1 MPDPIHVPAEAFDPA
16 GDSGPA
22 AALRRIAEAAEAAD
36 GAAPLDEA
44 ALLSLRHGL
53 GSSALWMLDDGDGG
67 DGGDVDGGFAWR
79 HDSAL
84 DVVVA
89 PGARWKG
96 LGNALVARGAA
107 DPGPLTAWSHGN
119 HPAAEVLAERFGFD
133 RVRDLWVMRRP
144 LSDLPAA
151 REPAPGENG
160 GGIVVRTFRVGQDE
174 DAWLALNAE
183 AFAHHPEQGGLTR
196 ADLDERMSEPWF
208 DPAGFFLATRTE
220 RSGERLLGFHWTKVH
235 GTRVTDGAYGEV
247 YVVGV
252 SPAAQGSGLGRRLTL
267 TGLEHLASLGLGEVI
282 LYVEAENAPAVAVYS
297 RLGFTH
303 APQDTHVQYAR
314 P

>member
-1 MPDPIHVPAEAFDPA
+1 MADPSNVPADAFDPA
-16 GDSGPA
+16 GDAGPA

-36 GAAPLDEA
+36 GAAPLDES

-53 GSSALWMLDDGDGG
+53 GSSALWMLGSGEGG
-67 DGGDVDGGFAWR
+67 SDGGFAWR

-89 PGARWKG
+89 PSSRRRG
-96 LGNALVARGAA
+96 LGAALVETCAA
-107 DPGPLTAWSHGN
+107 APGPLTAWSHGN
-119 HPAAEVLAERFGFD
+119 HPAAAVLAERFGFD

-144 LSDLPAA
+144 LSDLPAP
-151 REPAPGENG
+151 RGNDD
-160 GGIVVRTFRVGQDE
+160 GIDVRTFRVGQDE

-183 AFAHHPEQGGLTR
+183 AFAHHPEQGSLTR

-208 DPAGFFLATRTE
+208 DPAGFFLATRDD
-220 RSGERLLGFHWTKVH
+220 RLLGFHWTKVH
-235 GTRVTDGAYGEV
+235 GSRVTDGAYGEV

-252 SPAAQGSGLGRRLTL
+252 SPAAQGGGLGRRLTL